1 LRTTSIWSVLT
12 DGRGKVEPVAAQWDA
27 YPGSASADGRTLY
40 YRAYQTDQAQEDI
53 LSVGL
58 VSPPSKPTVLV
69 ATPAAE
75 SEPTPSPD
83 GRWLA
88 YETNA
93 SGRAE
98 TRVAP
103 LNDLAASVQ
112 VSTRGGSP
120 IRWSPDSSRF
130 YYSDG
135 NSIAAIDIKPGG
147 PALASRRVLFELP
160 ADQRGRLDVLPSG
173 ERAIMIRGGL
183 IHSDIVVIQGALA
196 RDSGR

>member
-1 LRTTSIWSVLT
+1 LAA
-12 DGRGKVEPVAAQWDA
+12 GRQARRLLAVSDRPGSAHDEYLECADRWTRKVEPVAAQWDA
-27 YPGSASADGRTLY
+27 YPGSASADGRRLY
-40 YRAYQTDQAQEDI
+40 DRAYQADQAREDI

-58 VSPPSKPTVLV
+58 ADPASKPTVLV

-112 VSTRGGSP
+112 LSTRGGSP

-135 NSIAAIDIKPGG
+135 SIAVIDIKPGG
-147 PALASRRVLFELP
+147 PALTSRRVLFELP
-160 ADQRGRLDVLPSG
+160 GDQRGRLYVLPSG
-173 ERAIMIRGGL
+173 E
-183 IHSDIVVIQGALA
+183 
-196 RDSGR
+196 